1 MTTRRAAEGP
11 GPARRPDLPSLAA
24 GLAVIVIALLMLL
37 DERGSIDLSFAVF
50 APVACAAVGAVLLAA
65 GLSRR

>member
-1 MTTRRAAEGP
+1 M
-11 GPARRPDLPSLAA
+11 PARRPDAASLAA
-24 GLAVIVIALLMLL
+24 GIAVLVIALLMLL

-50 APVACAAVGAVLLAA
+50 APVACAAIGAVFLAA